1 MKISKAE
8 FHSPE
13 LLCHCYML
21 ILPRVSGKAGA
32 GERAKF
38 YVVLTRINYIKERE
52 RDPSILFQIALQVT
66 MVNCPCCLSYLLL

>member
-1 MKISKAE
+1 MKISKTE

-52 RDPSILFQIALQVT
+52 RERFFNSVSNHLAS
-66 MVNCPCCLSYLLL
+66 NNG

>member
-1 MKISKAE
+1 MKISKTE

-52 RDPSILFQIALQVT
+52 RERFFNSVSNRLAS
-66 MVNCPCCLSYLLL
+66 NNG